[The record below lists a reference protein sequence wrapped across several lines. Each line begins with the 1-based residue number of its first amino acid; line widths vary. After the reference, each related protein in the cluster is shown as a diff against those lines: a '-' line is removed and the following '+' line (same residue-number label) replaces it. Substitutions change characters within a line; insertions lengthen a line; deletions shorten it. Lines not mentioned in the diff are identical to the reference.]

1 MPKAIAPGLIEA
13 VRAEYVTSAAR
24 PRLQDLAAKYNIGY
38 RTLARYSRL
47 GEWQRQ
53 RDEHWHSVAKG
64 IEKKGEEEA
73 HRITEAEISEKERTL
88 RMLRFIRDGLLR
100 SFQEGITRI
109 VITGNLDD
117 KAAAKIIKRWDAMAT
132 EDIAKFVTSIPRA
145 IAETVR
151 AIELV
156 QGSRT
161 TIEGRI
167 SLDTMETPPSELAG
181 MVLNALIAHS
191 GALDEDN
198 EGGQD
203 DEDDGYDA

>member
-13 VRAEYVTSAAR
+13 VRTEYVTAVTR

-47 GEWQRQ
+47 GEWTRQ
-53 RDEHWHSVAKG
+53 RDEHWRTVAQG
-64 IEKKGEEEA
+64 LEKKNEEEA
-73 HRITEAEISEKERTL
+73 HRIAEAEMSEKERTL

-109 VITGNLDD
+109 VITGNLDEKD
-117 KAAAKIIKRWDAMAT
+117 VAKIIERWDKMAT

-167 SLDTMETPPSELAG
+167 SLDTLETSPAELAG
-181 MVLNALIAHS
+181 MVINALIAHR
-191 GALDEDN
+191 GALDGDQGVGDGE
-198 EGGQD
+198 D
-203 DEDDGYDA
+203 DEPNG

>member
-13 VRAEYVTSAAR
+13 VRVEYVTSAAR
-24 PRLQDLAAKYNIGY
+24 PRLQDLGAKYNIGY

-47 GEWQRQ
+47 GEWARQ
-53 RDEHWHSVAKG
+53 RDEHWRKVAQG
-64 IEKKGEEEA
+64 AEKRAEQEA

-100 SFQEGITRI
+100 SFQEGITRV
-109 VITGNLDD
+109 VITGNLDE
-117 KAAAKIIKRWDAMAT
+117 KVAKKIIARWDAMAT
-132 EDIAKFVTSIPRA
+132 EDIIRFITAMPKA

-156 QGSRT
+156 QGSRM

-167 SLDTMETPPSELAG
+167 SLDATETSPTELAG
-181 MVLNALIAHS
+181 MILKAVIAQR
-191 GALDEDN
+191 GIQ
-198 EGGQD
+198 EGESNNDDD
-203 DEDDGYDA
+203 DESSD